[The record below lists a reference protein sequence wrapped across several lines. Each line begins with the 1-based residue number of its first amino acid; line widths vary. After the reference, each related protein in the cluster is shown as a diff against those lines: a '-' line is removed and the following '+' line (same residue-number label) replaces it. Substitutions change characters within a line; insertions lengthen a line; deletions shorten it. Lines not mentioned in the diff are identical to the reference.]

1 MEEADIRPSKLFQRY
16 LELCAA
22 DAKTY
27 FISSQRI
34 NLPCPACGNQTYQ
47 PVFEKSGFGY
57 TVCLSCQTLY
67 QNPRPLLKEFAL
79 FYRESPSACYWAKEF
94 FPAVAEIR
102 REKLFKPKVMELASL
117 CKNEN
122 FNPAIVA
129 DVGAGFG
136 LFLEEWRNLF
146 PETQAIAIEPNPDLA
161 EVCRSKK
168 LQVIESF
175 LEETDPLHNKT
186 DMVVA
191 MELIEHVHDPYKFCL
206 SLKHLLRD
214 GGKLLLTGLT
224 VDGFDIQTLW
234 EHSKSVSPPH
244 HINFISIHGFEKLLT
259 RTGFSN
265 IRIFTPGK
273 LDVDIVKNFMTEN
286 PDTLLDQRFIRNLI
300 SRSEETIM
308 DFQIFLSDHQLSS
321 HCWIWAEK

>member
-1 MEEADIRPSKLFQRY
+1 MEESDIRPQKLFQKY

-22 DAKTY
+22 DAETY
-27 FISSQRI
+27 FISSQR
-34 NLPCPACGNQTYQ
+34 NDLPCPACGNQASE

-57 TVCLSCQTLY
+57 TVCRSCQTLY
-67 QNPRPLLKEFAL
+67 QNPRPLLEEFSR
-79 FYRESPSACYWAKEF
+79 FYRESPSAHYWAKEF
-94 FPAVAEIR
+94 FPTVAEIR
-102 REKLFKPKVMELASL
+102 REKLFKPKVLELARL

-122 FNPAIVA
+122 FKPAVVA

-146 PETQAIAIEPNPDLA
+146 PETLTIAIEPNPDLA

-206 SLKHLLRD
+206 SLRHLLRD

-244 HINFISIHGFEKLLT
+244 HINFLSVLGFDKLLT

-273 LDVDIVKNFMTEN
+273 LDVDIVKNFMTEK
-286 PDTLLDQRFIRNLI
+286 PDILAGQRFIRNLLG
-300 SRSEETIM
+300 RSDDTLM
-308 DFQIFLSDHQLSS
+308 NFQIFLSDHQLSS

>member
-1 MEEADIRPSKLFQRY
+1 MEESDIRPQKLFQKY

-22 DAKTY
+22 DAETY
-27 FISSQRI
+27 FISSQR
-34 NLPCPACGNQTYQ
+34 NDLPCPACGNQDSE

-57 TVCLSCQTLY
+57 AVCRSCQTLY
-67 QNPRPLLKEFAL
+67 QNPRPLLEDFSR
-79 FYRESPSACYWAKEF
+79 FYRESPSSRFWAKKF
-94 FPAVAEIR
+94 FPEVAEVR
-102 REKLFKPKVMELASL
+102 REKLFKPKVTELARL
-117 CKNEN
+117 CQNEN
-122 FNPAIVA
+122 FKPMAVA

-146 PETQAIAIEPNPDLA
+146 PETLTIAIEPNPDLA
-161 EVCRSKK
+161 EICRSKK
-168 LQVIESF
+168 LQVIENF
-175 LEETDPLHNKT
+175 VEETNPLHNKI

-191 MELIEHVHDPYKFCL
+191 MELIEHVHDPHEFCL

-273 LDVDIVKNFMTEN
+273 LDVDIVKNFMTEKPN
-286 PDTLLDQRFIRNLI
+286 ALLNQRFIRNLLC
-300 SRSEETIM
+300 RSEDTLM

-321 HCWIWAEK
+321 HCWVWAEK